1 MPCPDHH
8 RRAWRARCLYMAPE
22 KLLGCQLEEVLC
34 DVYALGATAFEAFAL
49 KPRAVPEDLPRSLWA
64 RYLAE
69 TEPPRPRTILPRPP
83 EGLERILVRA
93 LAEDPKRR
101 YSSAG
106 AMAGDLERFLSGT
119 QSRSCQGS
127 LA

>member
-1 MPCPDHH
+1 
-8 RRAWRARCLYMAPE
+8 MAPE
-22 KLLGCQLEEVLC
+22 KLLGRQVEEVLC

-49 KPRAVPEDLPRSLWA
+49 KPPRAVPEDLPRSLWA
-64 RYLAE
+64 SYLAE
-69 TEPPRPRTILPRPP
+69 TEPPRPRTILPRLP
-83 EGLERILVRA
+83 EGLERILLVRA

-101 YSSAG
+101 YLSAG